1 MVFPKLTPAGIE
13 PWHGRDRQILA
24 GDLSVQH
31 RYATPPSD
39 HIPLGG
45 VVRCTL
51 GRQQDRDAVK
61 LFHSRQNDET
71 IHGSDEAIFLA
82 PRSHPAT
89 NGWYQRPWIKQRG
102 SIMWAIIIRLIYRQA
117 CRKYLAAMR
126 KQRALDHLWA

>member
-1 MVFPKLTPAGIE
+1 MGRPEGSVARRLNRPPGLISEMLSQKLTPGASNLGTV
-13 PWHGRDRQILA
+13 GTDKFLA
-24 GDLSVQH
+24 GDLSIQH

-51 GRQQDRDAVK
+51 GQQQDSDAVN

-89 NGWYQRPWIKQRG
+89 NGWYQRP
-102 SIMWAIIIRLIYRQA
+102 
-117 CRKYLAAMR
+117 
-126 KQRALDHLWA
+126 